1 MASIVW
7 QAIFVFLAAELV
19 VTLLLVLPIP
29 SKATAWFARFLPSGR
44 FSQFVVG
51 QLRKPLLY
59 IGIGLGLALAESLFV
74 HKRVLARIE
83 EEKNGSYSSSYFDYF
98 YPHLHHKERKYK
110 SERNIYLSAF
120 ALTLLFVIG
129 GLAQLIWE
137 SVELHQEAEKLEK
150 SLSKEGEKK
159 KN

>member
-7 QAIFVFLAAELV
+7 QGIFVFLAAELV

-29 SKATAWFARFLPSGR
+29 LKVTAWFARLLPSDWLAR
-44 FSQFVVG
+44 VFEE

-59 IGIGLGLALAESLFV
+59 IGIGLALALTESLFV
-74 HKRVLARIE
+74 HRRVLARIE
-83 EEKNGSYSSSYFDYF
+83 EERHGSYNPSFFDYF

-129 GLAQLIWE
+129 RLAQLLKE
-137 SVELHQEAEKLEK
+137 SVELHQEAVKLEK
-150 SLSKEGEKK
+150 SLKK
-159 KN
+159 DGDKKTK